1 MLTPLP
7 FFSHHVYRNFPS
19 GLSFFTSA
27 RGHGNNNTQTP
38 TFGVADMTK
47 GNVLTHLTLSPI
59 QYKSTLSTIETSAK
73 DTAAAAA
80 AAAAAKDIGKECG
93 GDDTTPTW
101 QIVDLRSMDG
111 GFFIAEVG
119 RFSRDTPH
127 FLPFLY
133 YVTSYGYIL
142 LHYDQWMEDSLSQM

>member
-1 MLTPLP
+1 
-7 FFSHHVYRNFPS
+7 
-19 GLSFFTSA
+19 
-27 RGHGNNNTQTP
+27 
-38 TFGVADMTK
+38 MTK
-47 GNVLTHLTLSPI
+47 GSVLTHLALSPI

-80 AAAAAKDIGKECG
+80 AAAAKDIGKEGG
-93 GDDTTPTW
+93 GDGTTPTW

>member
-1 MLTPLP
+1 
-7 FFSHHVYRNFPS
+7 
-19 GLSFFTSA
+19 
-27 RGHGNNNTQTP
+27 
-38 TFGVADMTK
+38 MTK
-47 GNVLTHLTLSPI
+47 GSVLTHLALSPI

-111 GFFIAEVG
+111 GFFIAEVS
-119 RFSRDTPH
+119 RFSRDTPY
-127 FLPFLY
+127 FFPFLFS
-133 YVTSYGYIL
+133 VTSYCSIL
-142 LHYDQWMEDSLSQM
+142 SFHFLTPRLSYFPVL